1 MYQGDTQYLPEY
13 ESITES
19 VESYYYDSQKPVEKI
34 ISSNVSYFA
43 SLHDVKTIYVWG
55 FSFSKVDQPYI
66 RKIISS
72 NDNPQAI
79 QWYVSIFSEAD
90 KTKALDTLLPL
101 SIPVD
106 NIHFKPMSDFLINP
120 KLNIKN

>member
-1 MYQGDTQYLPEY
+1 MGIFLFK
-13 ESITES
+13 SRS
-19 VESYYYDSQKPVEKI
+19 
-34 ISSNVSYFA
+34 
-43 SLHDVKTIYVWG
+43 TI
-55 FSFSKVDQPYI
+55 I

-90 KTKALDTLLPL
+90 KTKALNTLLPL
-101 SIPVD
+101 SIPID

-120 KLNIKN
+120 NLNIKN